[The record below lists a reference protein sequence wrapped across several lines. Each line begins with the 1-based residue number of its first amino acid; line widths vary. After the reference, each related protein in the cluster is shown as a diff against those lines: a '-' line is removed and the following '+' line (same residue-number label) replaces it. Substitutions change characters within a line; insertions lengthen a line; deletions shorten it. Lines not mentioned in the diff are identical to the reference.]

1 MFDNKHLKL
10 KKEENNK
17 KINNKISIL
26 RKGKLKEF
34 NNNNES
40 DEDNIEN
47 LEKNKLNNKNNI
59 EKESILE
66 LNINQNIKKS
76 NNYNNIKNDN
86 KNNNNYK
93 FENNDSENSEIENI
107 NFPKLN
113 NQNEREKKLYN
124 KYLKNNSDSDSE
136 KNSENN
142 SNSSSEKEENSE
154 NNESES
160 PKFIESSQR
169 QNSNNNNFLTFSEN
183 NPNEKEKQNKI
194 SIINHIIEISKQKKL
209 NKKKNNNEKDLE
221 LNLPDDTDNPD
232 DLDEYEKW
240 KIRELKR
247 IKKNFIEKQEKLNE
261 KIEIERRRNLTDEQR
276 QEENLK
282 LGSDSTLKNFKSKI
296 KFLQKYY
303 HKGAFFQDEAI
314 NNSEHIYNRDFNLPT
329 WEDSI
334 ERNGLPKILEKR
346 RGNLFKKSQSKYT
359 HLTAEDT
366 TNFDPTFRIP
376 ENINNNILKKIG
388 GYKKI

>member
-26 RKGKLKEF
+26 RKGKFKEF
-34 NNNNES
+34 NDNNES

-47 LEKNKLNNKNNI
+47 AVKNKLNDKNNI

-66 LNINQNIKKS
+66 LNINQNVKKS
-76 NNYNNIKNDN
+76 NKKDNI

-93 FENNDSENSEIENI
+93 IENNDSENSEIENI
-107 NFPKLN
+107 NFPKLS
-113 NQNEREKKLYN
+113 NQNEREKKLYK
-124 KYLKNNSDSDSE
+124 KYLKENSESESE
-136 KNSENN
+136 KND
-142 SNSSSEKEENSE
+142 SNSSSEKEDENS
-154 NNESES
+154 ESES

-169 QNSNNNNFLTFSEN
+169 QNSNNNNLLTFSEN
-183 NPNEKEKQNKI
+183 NLNEQEKKNKI
-194 SIINHIIEISKQKKL
+194 SIINHIIELSKQKKL
-209 NKKKNNNEKDLE
+209 NKKNNEKNLE
-221 LNLPDDTDNPD
+221 PNLPDDTDNPD

-296 KFLQKYY
+296 KYLQKYY

-334 ERNGLPKILEKR
+334 ERNGLPRILEKR

>member
-26 RKGKLKEF
+26 RKGKFKEF
-34 NNNNES
+34 NDNNES

-47 LEKNKLNNKNNI
+47 AEKNKLNDKNNI

-66 LNINQNIKKS
+66 LNINQNVKKS
-76 NNYNNIKNDN
+76 NKKDNI

-93 FENNDSENSEIENI
+93 IENNDSENSEIENI
-107 NFPKLN
+107 NFPKLS
-113 NQNEREKKLYN
+113 NQNEREKKLYK
-124 KYLKNNSDSDSE
+124 KYLKENSESESE
-136 KNSENN
+136 KND
-142 SNSSSEKEENSE
+142 SNSFSEKEDENS
-154 NNESES
+154 ESES

-169 QNSNNNNFLTFSEN
+169 QNSNNNNLLTFSEN
-183 NPNEKEKQNKI
+183 NLNEQEKKNKI
-194 SIINHIIEISKQKKL
+194 SIINHIIELSKQKKL
-209 NKKKNNNEKDLE
+209 NKKNNEKNLE
-221 LNLPDDTDNPD
+221 PNLPDDTDNPD

-296 KFLQKYY
+296 KYLQKYY

-334 ERNGLPKILEKR
+334 ERNGLPRILEKR

>member
-26 RKGKLKEF
+26 RKGKFKEF
-34 NNNNES
+34 NDNNES

-47 LEKNKLNNKNNI
+47 AVKNKLNDKNNI

-66 LNINQNIKKS
+66 LNINQNVKKS
-76 NNYNNIKNDN
+76 NKKDNI

-93 FENNDSENSEIENI
+93 IENNDSENSEIENI
-107 NFPKLN
+107 NFPKLS
-113 NQNEREKKLYN
+113 NQNEREKKLYK
-124 KYLKNNSDSDSE
+124 KYLKENSESESE
-136 KNSENN
+136 KND
-142 SNSSSEKEENSE
+142 SNSSSEKEDEN
-154 NNESES
+154 SES

-169 QNSNNNNFLTFSEN
+169 QNSNNNNLLTFSEN
-183 NPNEKEKQNKI
+183 NLNEQEKKNKI
-194 SIINHIIEISKQKKL
+194 SIINHIIELSKQKKL
-209 NKKKNNNEKDLE
+209 NKKNNEKNLE
-221 LNLPDDTDNPD
+221 PNLPDDTDNPD

-296 KFLQKYY
+296 KYLQKYY

-334 ERNGLPKILEKR
+334 ERNGLPRILEKR

>member
-26 RKGKLKEF
+26 RKGKFKEF
-34 NNNNES
+34 NDNNES

-47 LEKNKLNNKNNI
+47 AEKNKLNDKNNI

-66 LNINQNIKKS
+66 LNINQNVKKS
-76 NNYNNIKNDN
+76 NKKDNI

-93 FENNDSENSEIENI
+93 IENNDSENSEIENI
-107 NFPKLN
+107 NFPKLS
-113 NQNEREKKLYN
+113 NQNEREKKLYK
-124 KYLKNNSDSDSE
+124 KYLKENSESESE
-136 KNSENN
+136 KND
-142 SNSSSEKEENSE
+142 SNSSSEKEDENS
-154 NNESES
+154 ESES

-169 QNSNNNNFLTFSEN
+169 QNSNNNNLLTFSEN
-183 NPNEKEKQNKI
+183 NLNEQEKKNKI
-194 SIINHIIEISKQKKL
+194 SIINHIIELSKQKKL
-209 NKKKNNNEKDLE
+209 NKKNNEKNLE
-221 LNLPDDTDNPD
+221 PNLPDDTDNPD

-296 KFLQKYY
+296 KYLQKYY

-334 ERNGLPKILEKR
+334 ERNGLPRILEKR

>member
-26 RKGKLKEF
+26 RKGKFKEF
-34 NNNNES
+34 NDNNES

-47 LEKNKLNNKNNI
+47 AEKNKLNDKNNI

-66 LNINQNIKKS
+66 LNINQNVKKS
-76 NNYNNIKNDN
+76 NKKDNIKN
-86 KNNNNYK
+86 NNIYK
-93 FENNDSENSEIENI
+93 IENNDSENSEIENI
-107 NFPKLN
+107 NFPKLS
-113 NQNEREKKLYN
+113 NQNEREKKLYK
-124 KYLKNNSDSDSE
+124 KYLKENSESESE
-136 KNSENN
+136 KND
-142 SNSSSEKEENSE
+142 SNSSSEKEDENS
-154 NNESES
+154 ESES

-169 QNSNNNNFLTFSEN
+169 QNSNNNNLLTFSEN
-183 NPNEKEKQNKI
+183 NLNEQEKKNKI
-194 SIINHIIEISKQKKL
+194 SIINHIIELSKQKKL
-209 NKKKNNNEKDLE
+209 NKKNNEKNLE
-221 LNLPDDTDNPD
+221 PNLPDDTDNPD

-296 KFLQKYY
+296 KYLQKYY

-334 ERNGLPKILEKR
+334 ERNGLPRILEKR

>member
-26 RKGKLKEF
+26 RKGKFKEF
-34 NNNNES
+34 NDNNES

-47 LEKNKLNNKNNI
+47 AEKNKLNDKNNI

-66 LNINQNIKKS
+66 LNINQNVKKS
-76 NNYNNIKNDN
+76 NKKDNIKN
-86 KNNNNYK
+86 NNIYKIENY
-93 FENNDSENSEIENI
+93 DSENSEIENI
-107 NFPKLN
+107 NFPKLS
-113 NQNEREKKLYN
+113 NQNEREKKLYK
-124 KYLKNNSDSDSE
+124 KYLKENSESESE
-136 KNSENN
+136 KND
-142 SNSSSEKEENSE
+142 SNSSSEKEDENS
-154 NNESES
+154 ESES

-169 QNSNNNNFLTFSEN
+169 QNSNNNNLLTFSEN
-183 NPNEKEKQNKI
+183 NLNEQEKKNKI
-194 SIINHIIEISKQKKL
+194 SIINHIIELSKQKKL
-209 NKKKNNNEKDLE
+209 NKKNNEKNLE
-221 LNLPDDTDNPD
+221 PNLPDDTDNPD

-296 KFLQKYY
+296 KYLQKYY

-334 ERNGLPKILEKR
+334 ERNGLPRILEKR

>member
-26 RKGKLKEF
+26 RKGKFKEF
-34 NNNNES
+34 NDNNES

-47 LEKNKLNNKNNI
+47 AEKNKLNDKKNI

-66 LNINQNIKKS
+66 LNINQNVKKS
-76 NNYNNIKNDN
+76 NKKDNIKN
-86 KNNNNYK
+86 NNIYKIENY
-93 FENNDSENSEIENI
+93 DSENSEIENI
-107 NFPKLN
+107 NFPKLS
-113 NQNEREKKLYN
+113 NQNEREKKLYK
-124 KYLKNNSDSDSE
+124 KYLKENSESESE
-136 KNSENN
+136 KND
-142 SNSSSEKEENSE
+142 SNSSSEKEDENS
-154 NNESES
+154 ESES

-169 QNSNNNNFLTFSEN
+169 QNPNNNNLLTFSEN
-183 NPNEKEKQNKI
+183 NLNEQEKKNKI
-194 SIINHIIEISKQKKL
+194 SIINHIIELSKQKKL
-209 NKKKNNNEKDLE
+209 NKKNNEKNLE
-221 LNLPDDTDNPD
+221 PNLPDDTDNPD

-296 KFLQKYY
+296 KYLQKYY

-334 ERNGLPKILEKR
+334 ERNGLPRILEKR

>member
-26 RKGKLKEF
+26 RKGKFKEF
-34 NNNNES
+34 NDNNES

-47 LEKNKLNNKNNI
+47 AVKNKLNDKNNI

-66 LNINQNIKKS
+66 LNINQNVKKS
-76 NNYNNIKNDN
+76 NKKDNI

-93 FENNDSENSEIENI
+93 IENNDSENSEIENI
-107 NFPKLN
+107 NFPKLS
-113 NQNEREKKLYN
+113 NQNEREKKLYK
-124 KYLKNNSDSDSE
+124 KYLKENSESESE
-136 KNSENN
+136 KND
-142 SNSSSEKEENSE
+142 SNSSSEKEDEN
-154 NNESES
+154 SES

-169 QNSNNNNFLTFSEN
+169 QNSNNNNLLTFSEN
-183 NPNEKEKQNKI
+183 NLNEQEKKNKI
-194 SIINHIIEISKQKKL
+194 SIINHIIELSKQKKL
-209 NKKKNNNEKDLE
+209 NKKNNEKNLE
-221 LNLPDDTDNPD
+221 PNLPDDTDNPD

-296 KFLQKYY
+296 KYLQKYY

-334 ERNGLPKILEKR
+334 ERNGLPRILEKR

-366 TNFDPTFRIP
+366 TNFDRTFRIP